1 MISLT
6 GTNYS
11 IRLHEPCMSD
21 KIRAIT
27 VKLGK
32 SSFKIELGSTTG
44 EKAIHFQRI
53 SSSFPK
59 VKERLF
65 SEWF

>member
-1 MISLT
+1 
-6 GTNYS
+6 
-11 IRLHEPCMSD
+11 MSD

-32 SSFKIELGSTTG
+32 SSFKIELGSTTE

-53 SSSFPK
+53 YSSFPK
-59 VKERLF
+59 EKERLF
-65 SEWF
+65 LEWF